1 MRTSTG
7 TTLRPQLRTLIA
19 LALSSALLMACG
31 GGDSSNAGG
40 NNNPTSSETAQSVSA
55 NGLMLGE
62 ETAIAHGLILTL
74 AQAVVGG
81 GQATQTIACAGGGNA
96 SFIVSGGTFAEM
108 TNGQLDAGE
117 SYTIDF
123 DQCRDGAGSGIDG
136 VLSLNV
142 VAVSGNSITVGTATQ
157 AVTISEPGRTLTLN
171 GSSTFTRSSVTTGST
186 VVTTERWV
194 SPQISFVSVHNGR
207 TSSLTLRD
215 VDLTRT
221 VTSVNGVQTS
231 VTSDSDFSLTLLGV
245 GGWSATIST
254 DGQVSYSPGGVP
266 ASGSWLITLPH
277 DRIGVVLAAN
287 TATVTVDHGPDGSI
301 DRTYV
306 FSLATL
312 TASGL

>member
-7 TTLRPQLRTLIA
+7 TTLRSQVCTLIA
-19 LALSSALLMACG
+19 LALSSALLVACG
-31 GGDSSNAGG
+31 GADSSNAGG

-62 ETAIAHGLILTL
+62 ETAIAHGLMLNFVL
-74 AQAVVGG
+74 AVVGG
-81 GQATQTIACAGGGNA
+81 GQMATTFPCAGGGTA
-96 SFIVSGGTFAEM
+96 SFVVSGGAM
-108 TNGQLDAGE
+108 SGWVNHQLDTDE
-117 SYTIDF
+117 RYTIDF
-123 DQCRDGAGSGIDG
+123 DHCRDNAGSEIDG

-142 VAVSGNSITVGTATQ
+142 VAASANAVSVTTVTQ
-157 AVTISEPGRTLTLN
+157 ALTIAEPGRTLTLN
-171 GSSTFTRSSVTTGST
+171 GNSTFTRSSVTTGST

-215 VDLTRT
+215 VDITRT
-221 VTSVNGVQTS
+221 VTTVNGVQTS

-266 ASGSWLITLPH
+266 ASGHWLITLPH